1 VDEHPESTEGRAVS
15 GANRERAD
23 ERSQSAERRAVSGAN
38 RERAALAS
46 VVFAVLFA
54 QVLVYPG
61 AADLVAAYGATD
73 AETASRWFLAAEFG
87 AFVAFAGVWGAA
99 SDRAGRRV
107 PFIAAG
113 ALAGALGYAVLAVAN
128 VKFAG
133 ALALRVAQ
141 GAVTIGAFSLAITML
156 MDLSDD
162 HGKDMGAAGIAIGLG
177 TALGAPVGGR
187 LTEVSPRAPLYAGG
201 AVLALAGL
209 FALRVPDR
217 APEGTSDSARAA
229 IRSLTRRPALAV
241 PFAFG
246 FIDRFTAGFFA
257 LVGTLYFRQTF
268 GLDAGATGL
277 TLALFFAPFALLQ
290 YPFGK
295 LSDRIGR
302 TLPVAV
308 GSATY
313 GLAVVGVG
321 LAPDL
326 RLAQAGMVVV
336 GVLGAV
342 MAPATMALVTDLAGA
357 GERGVSM
364 AGFNVAGSLGFLTG
378 IVGGGIVAERYG
390 FTDAFLLAGGA
401 ELALAALAL
410 PALLK
415 LTPKTV
421 TADAQSSS
429 D

>member
-1 VDEHPESTEGRAVS
+1 MTGTD
-15 GANRERAD
+15 
-23 ERSQSAERRAVSGAN
+23 
-38 RERAALAS
+38 RERAALAG

-61 AADLVAAYGATD
+61 AADLVAAYGAAD
-73 AETASRWFLAAEFG
+73 PETASRWFLATEFG

-113 ALAGALGYAVLAVAN
+113 ALAGSLGYAALAVAD
-128 VKFAG
+128 VGFAG
-133 ALALRVAQ
+133 ALALRALQ
-141 GAVTIGAFSLAITML
+141 GALTIGAFSLAITML

-162 HGKDMGAAGIAIGLG
+162 HGKNMGAAGIAIGLG
-177 TALGAPVGGR
+177 TALGAPVGGQ
-187 LTEVSPRAPLYAGG
+187 LTEVAPRAPLYGG
-201 AVLALAGL
+201 AVVLAAAGL

-217 APEGTSDSARAA
+217 APSGHGDSARAA
-229 IRSLTRRPALAV
+229 VRSLAAKPALAV

-257 LVGTLYFRQTF
+257 LVGTLYFRQAF

-295 LSDRIGR
+295 LSDRVGR
-302 TLPVAV
+302 TLPIAV

-321 LAPDL
+321 FAPSL
-326 RLAQAGMVVV
+326 RFAQAGMVVV

-342 MAPATMALVTDLAGA
+342 MAPATMALVTDLADA

-378 IVGGGIVAERYG
+378 IVGGGAVAERYG
-390 FTDAFLLAGGA
+390 FADAFLLAGGA
-401 ELALAALAL
+401 ELVLAALAL

-415 LTPKTV
+415 LNPKTIGV
-421 TADAQSSS
+421 DARSS
-429 D
+429 DD

>member
-1 VDEHPESTEGRAVS
+1 MGGQHLWESVKRGV
-15 GANRERAD
+15 AD
-23 ERSQSAERRAVSGAN
+23 PTN

-54 QVLVYPG
+54 QVLIYPG
-61 AADLVAAYGATD
+61 ITDLVATYGVVETD
-73 AETASRWFLAAEFG
+73 TASRWFLAAEFA
-87 AFVAFAGVWGAA
+87 AFVTFAGVWGIA

-107 PFIAAG
+107 PFIVGG
-113 ALAGALGYAVLAVAN
+113 ALAGAIGYAALAIADIG
-128 VKFAG
+128 FTT
-133 ALALRVAQ
+133 ALALRVLQ
-141 GAVTIGAFSLAITML
+141 GALTIGAFSLAMTML

-177 TALGAPVGGR
+177 TALGAPIGGQ
-187 LTEVSPRAPLYAGG
+187 LTEIAPRAPLYAG
-201 AVLALAGL
+201 AIVLALAGFL
-209 FALRVPDR
+209 ALRVPDR
-217 APEGTSDSARAA
+217 APENHGESIRNAV
-229 IRSLTRRPALAV
+229 RSLTKRPAFAV
-241 PFAFG
+241 PYAFG

-257 LVGTLYFRQTF
+257 LVGTLYFQNVF

-302 TLPVAV
+302 TIPVAL

-313 GLAVVGVG
+313 GIAVIGVG
-321 LAPDL
+321 LAPSL
-326 RLAQAGMVVV
+326 RLAQAGMILV

-342 MAPATMALVTDLAGA
+342 MSPATMALVTDIADA
-357 GERGVSM
+357 RTRGVSM
-364 AGFNVAGSLGFLTG
+364 GGFNIAGSLGFLTG
-378 IVGGGIVAERYG
+378 IVGGGILAEQYG
-390 FTDAFLLAGGA
+390 FTTAFIVAGGS
-401 ELALAALAL
+401 EIVLAIVCL

-415 LTPKTV
+415 LDPKDITP
-421 TADAQSSS
+421 AISGS